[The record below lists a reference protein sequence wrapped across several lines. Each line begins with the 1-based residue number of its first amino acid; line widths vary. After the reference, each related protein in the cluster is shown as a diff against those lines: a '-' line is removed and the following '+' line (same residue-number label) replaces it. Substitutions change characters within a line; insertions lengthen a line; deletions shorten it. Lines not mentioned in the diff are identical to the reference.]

1 MSAGPVL
8 IAGGGIGGL
17 SAAIA
22 LARRGIRAEVLE
34 AEPVFSE
41 SGAGIQIG
49 PNGTHILRSW
59 GLGEALDARAAR
71 PAGIWIR
78 DGLSGSTLAKIPLGP
93 EAENRYGAPYH
104 VIERRALHGILLD
117 AASRRPEIALATDF
131 RVSDFA
137 GNCGGVRAVSAHGQE
152 RQGAALIGADGVHSR
167 VRWQMFGA
175 TPNYSGRNAWRAT
188 ADSEKSPLVD
198 NGFVNLWLG
207 PGAHLVHYTCGPRGP
222 LNAVA
227 ITSGPSASPGWGSRG
242 DEHELL
248 QNFDGWSPEPLG
260 ILAGFRNWM
269 TWPLLAMAPLPC
281 LARGLTVLVGDAAHP
296 LMPFLASGAVMAIED
311 AAALAAAMTRPGNGF
326 AAAFR
331 AYETQRLGRVSRV
344 QKGSARMGDI
354 YHMSGALRLARNL
367 TLAATPGH
375 RLLARNDWLY
385 RYRVEGSRMEA
396 D

>member
-1 MSAGPVL
+1 MSAEPVL

-22 LARRGIRAEVLE
+22 LARRGIAAQVLE
-34 AEPVFSE
+34 AEPAFSE
-41 SGAGIQIG
+41 SGAGVQIG

-59 GLGEALDARAAR
+59 GLGEALEAKAAR

-78 DGLSGSTLAKIPLGP
+78 DGISGSTLAKIPLGV
-93 EAENRYGAPYH
+93 EAESRYGAPYY
-104 VIERRALHGILLD
+104 VIERRALHRILLD
-117 AASRRPEIALATDF
+117 EASRRPEIALATDF
-131 RVSDFA
+131 RVTDFA
-137 GNCGGVRAVSAHGQE
+137 KDRGGVRAVSADGQE

-167 VRWQMFGA
+167 VRRRMFGA
-175 TPNYSGRNAWRAT
+175 IPNHSGRNAWRAT
-188 ADSEKSPLVD
+188 ADSETSPLAD

-207 PGAHLVHYTCGPRGP
+207 PGAHLVHYACGPRGP

-227 ITSGPSASPGWGSRG
+227 ITSGPPASPGWGSPG
-242 DEHELL
+242 DERLLL
-248 QNFDGWSPEPLG
+248 QNFDGWAPEPLS
-260 ILAGFRNWM
+260 ILAGFANWM

-281 LARGLTVLVGDAAHP
+281 LARGLAVLLGDAAHP

-311 AAALAAAMTRPGNGF
+311 AAALAAAMAYAGNEPS
-326 AAAFR
+326 AAFR

-344 QKGSARMGDI
+344 QKDSARMGDI

-385 RYRVEGSRMEA
+385 RYRVEELKMEA

>member
-22 LARRGIRAEVLE
+22 LARRGTATQVLE
-34 AEPVFSE
+34 AEPAFSE

-49 PNGTHILRSW
+49 PNGSHILRSW
-59 GLGEALDARAAR
+59 GLGEALDATAAR

-78 DGLSGSTLAKIPLGP
+78 DGLSGRTLAKIPLGP
-93 EAENRYGAPYH
+93 AAESRYGAPYY
-104 VIERRALHGILLD
+104 VIERRALHRILLD
-117 AASRRPEIALATDF
+117 EASRRAEIGLATDF
-131 RVSDFA
+131 RVTDFA
-137 GNCGGVRAVSAHGQE
+137 ESSGGVRATSADGQE

-167 VRWQMFGA
+167 IRWQLFGA

-188 ADSEKSPLVD
+188 ADSEQSPLAD

-207 PGAHLVHYTCGPRGP
+207 PGAHLVHYACGPRGP

-227 ITSGPSASPGWGSRG
+227 ITSGPPASPGWGSRG
-242 DEHELL
+242 DEHALV
-248 QNFDGWSPEPLG
+248 QNFGGWSPQPLG
-260 ILAGFRNWM
+260 ILAGFCNWM
-269 TWPLLAMAPLPC
+269 TWPLLGMAPLPC

-311 AAALAAAMTRPGNGF
+311 AAALSTAMACAGDEF

-331 AYETQRLGRVSRV
+331 GYETHRLGRVSRV
-344 QKGSARMGDI
+344 QKGSARMGNI

-385 RYRVEGSRMEA
+385 CYRVEAFRMEA

>member
-1 MSAGPVL
+1 MNAGPVL

-17 SAAIA
+17 SAAVA

-34 AEPVFSE
+34 AEPAFSE

-49 PNGTHILRSW
+49 PNGSHILRSW
-59 GLGEALDARAAR
+59 GLGEALDAMAAR

-78 DGLSGSTLAKIPLGP
+78 DGLSGRTLAKIPLGP
-93 EAENRYGAPYH
+93 AAENRYGAPYY
-104 VIERRALHGILLD
+104 VIERRALHRILLHE
-117 AASRRPEIALATDF
+117 ASRREEIGLTTDF
-131 RVSDFA
+131 RLTDFA
-137 GNCGGVRAVSAHGQE
+137 EDRGGVRAVSADGQE

-167 VRWQMFGA
+167 VRWQLFGA

-188 ADSEKSPLVD
+188 ADSGTSDLAD

-207 PGAHLVHYTCGPRGP
+207 PGAHLVHYACGPRGP

-227 ITSGPSASPGWGSRG
+227 ITSGPPASPGWGKPG
-242 DEHELL
+242 DEYALL
-248 QNFDGWSPEPLG
+248 QNFGGWAPEPLA
-260 ILAGFRNWM
+260 ILAGFGNWM
-269 TWPLLAMAPLPC
+269 IWPLLAMAPLPR

-311 AAALAAAMTRPGNGF
+311 AAALAAAMAYAGNEF
-326 AAAFR
+326 AAAFH
-331 AYETQRLGRVSRV
+331 AYETHRLGRVSRV
-344 QKGSARMGDI
+344 QKDSARMGNI

-385 RYRVEGSRMEA
+385 RYRVEAFRTAA